1 MTATRPAAQPAT
13 SLSFRPKQRLGFNTR
28 VSFSDDRGPQ
38 QGLRDGIELFKSA
51 EALGYQSGW
60 VYQRHFDH
68 YLSSPLPFLAA
79 AGQHT
84 HRITLGTAVL
94 PLRYQDPI
102 LLAEAAGVTDLL
114 VGGRLQ
120 LAVSTSGNAAFDA
133 VFGTVDTD
141 ARTEAER
148 RQGRFLAGLAGETL
162 HTVDGPGQG
171 APEGTELKVTPY
183 SPGLWSRVRQGAGS
197 LGSALRAAELG
208 IGLITG
214 TVLHGLAEGETFG
227 AYQAR
232 SIAAYRTTWREKYGT
247 EPPPVAVAAS
257 ILPGTT
263 TELRETYAAYDRQR
277 RTEGMHASRPK
288 GALDPVVTADLPAG
302 MRISPVF
309 HGTPD
314 EVTEA
319 VLADPGLAEA
329 DEIVLFLPPA
339 FGLPENVR
347 LLADLAQTVAPA
359 LGWASARPDDHLPR

>member
-1 MTATRPAAQPAT
+1 MT
-13 SLSFRPKQRLGFNTR
+13 RLGFNTR
-28 VSFSDDRGPQ
+28 VSFSDDAGPAH
-38 QGLRDGIELFKSA
+38 GLADGIELFKAA

-94 PLRYQDPI
+94 PMRYQDPV

-114 VGGRLQ
+114 MGSRLQ
-120 LAVSTSGNAAFDA
+120 LAVATGANATFDA
-133 VFGTVDTD
+133 VFGAVDTD
-141 ARTEAER
+141 TRTEAER
-148 RQGRFLAGLAGETL
+148 RQQRFLTAVAGEPL
-162 HTVDGPGQG
+162 HIVDGPGQG
-171 APEGTELKVTPY
+171 APVGTALKVTPH
-183 SPGLWSRVRQGAGS
+183 SPGLRSRVRQGAGS
-197 LGSALRAAELG
+197 LGSAVRGAELG

-227 AYQAR
+227 EHQAR
-232 SIAAYRTTWREKYGT
+232 LITAYRAAWREKHGT

-263 TELRETYAAYDRQR
+263 AELRETYAAYDRQR
-277 RTEGMHASRPK
+277 RTEGMHASRPQ
-288 GALDPVVTADLPAG
+288 GALAPVVTADLPAG

-319 VLADPGLAEA
+319 VLADPGLRQA

-339 FGLPENVR
+339 FGLAENVR
-347 LLADLAQTVAPA
+347 LLTDLAATVAPS
-359 LGWASARPDDHLPR
+359 LGWVAAG

>member
-1 MTATRPAAQPAT
+1 MR
-13 SLSFRPKQRLGFNTR
+13 FGFNTR
-28 VSFSDDRGPQ
+28 VSFSDDAGPS
-38 QGLRDGIELFKSA
+38 QGLTDGIELFKAA

-94 PLRYQDPI
+94 PMRYQDPI

-114 VGGRLQ
+114 VGHRLQ
-120 LAVSTSGNAAFDA
+120 LAVATGANASFDA
-133 VFGTVDTD
+133 IFGAAD

-148 RQGRFLAGLAGETL
+148 RQERFLAAVGGETL
-162 HTVDGPGQG
+162 HIVDGPGQG
-171 APEGTELKVTPY
+171 APVGTELKVTPH
-183 SPGLWSRVRQGAGS
+183 SPGLRSRVRQGAGS
-197 LGSALRAAELG
+197 LGSAIRAAELG

-227 AYQAR
+227 QYQAR
-232 SIAAYRTTWREKYGT
+232 LINGYRTTWREKHGT

-263 TELRETYAAYDRQR
+263 AELRDTYAAYDRQR
-277 RTEGMHASRPK
+277 RTEGMAASRPK
-288 GALDPVVTADLPAG
+288 GALVPVVTADLPAG

-309 HGTPD
+309 HGTPG
-314 EVTEA
+314 EVVEA
-319 VLADPGLAEA
+319 VLADPALAVA

-339 FGLPENVR
+339 FGLAENVR
-347 LLADLAQTVAPA
+347 LLTDLASTVAPA
-359 LGWASARPDDHLPR
+359 INSTA

>member
-1 MTATRPAAQPAT
+1 MT
-13 SLSFRPKQRLGFNTR
+13 RLGFNTR
-28 VSFSDDRGPQ
+28 VSFSDDRGPS
-38 QGLRDGIELFKSA
+38 QGLADGVSLFKAA

-84 HRITLGTAVL
+84 HHITLGTAVL
-94 PLRYQDPI
+94 PMRYQDPV

-114 VGGRLQ
+114 VGRRLQ
-120 LAVSTSGNAAFDA
+120 LAVATGANATFDA
-133 VFGTVDTD
+133 VFGAADTD
-141 ARTEAER
+141 TRTEAER
-148 RQGRFLAGLAGETL
+148 RQDRFLAAIAGETL
-162 HTVDGPGQG
+162 HIVDGPGQG
-171 APEGTELKVTPY
+171 APVGTELKVTPH
-183 SPGLWSRVRQGAGS
+183 SPGLRSRVRQGAGS
-197 LGSALRAAELG
+197 LGSATRGAELG

-227 AYQAR
+227 AHQAR
-232 SIAAYRTTWREKYGT
+232 LIRSYRTTWREKYGT
-247 EPPPVAVAAS
+247 SPPPVAVAAS

-263 TELRETYAAYDRQR
+263 AELRETYGAYDHQR

-288 GALDPVVTADLPAG
+288 GALEPVTDLPAG

-339 FGLPENVR
+339 FGLAENVR
-347 LLADLAQTVAPA
+347 LLTDLVQTVAPA
-359 LGWASARPDDHLPR
+359 LGWTPTT